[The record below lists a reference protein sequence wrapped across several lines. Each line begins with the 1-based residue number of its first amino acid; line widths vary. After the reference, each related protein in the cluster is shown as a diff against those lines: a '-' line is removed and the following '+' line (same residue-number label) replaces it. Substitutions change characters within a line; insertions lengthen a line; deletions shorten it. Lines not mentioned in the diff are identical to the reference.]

1 MELNRYCDLTENQVG
16 FLRDPARAHPAARAA
31 FVKDGLLFPD
41 GVTLTPDGRKA
52 LEIAEAYLSGQR
64 KPEPPIVIIQDG
76 VEIRFA
82 PDRQRGLNAVHF
94 KVLLALAR
102 WPGLAWRYLCATY
115 GPGVVQKLWREDYIL
130 GRPVRGAPQYLTWKG
145 LSALEE
151 ALKRAGVKYFKQ
163 LELEGGGGVGTAGSA
178 GAGPVRGGGVCPGG
192 GAGGHHRGR
201 GG

>member
-1 MELNRYCDLTENQVG
+1 MVDLNRYVDLTPNQVG

-31 FVKDGLLFPD
+31 FIKDGLLRLD
-41 GVTLTPDGRKA
+41 GELTPDGCKA

-102 WPGLAWRYLCATY
+102 SPGLAWRWMCSTY
-115 GPGVVQKLWREDYIL
+115 GPDVMQKLWREDYIL
-130 GRPVRGAPQYLTWKG
+130 ERPVRGAPPILDYQ
-145 LSALEE
+145 
-151 ALKRAGVKYFKQ
+151 RAGCV
-163 LELEGGGGVGTAGSA
+163 
-178 GAGPVRGGGVCPGG
+178 
-192 GAGGHHRGR
+192 GR
-201 GG
+201 GPEKGRSRVFQEEQR